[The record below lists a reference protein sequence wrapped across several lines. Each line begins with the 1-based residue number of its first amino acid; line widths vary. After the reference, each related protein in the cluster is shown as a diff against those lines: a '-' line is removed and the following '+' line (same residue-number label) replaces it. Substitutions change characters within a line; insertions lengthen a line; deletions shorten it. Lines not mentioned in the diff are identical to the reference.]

1 MPKGAKTRTSGTSTF
16 HLCPCGF
23 SIENRCGK
31 LIEMKKK
38 LHRKIC
44 NEWKADDT
52 VHYDFGVQL
61 PVGSN
66 QYNINKDKYSVI
78 ADIIKAHA
86 DE

>member
-1 MPKGAKTRTSGTSTF
+1 MPKGSKKRTSGTSTF

-23 SIENRCGK
+23 SIENASGK

-44 NEWKADDT
+44 SEWKADDIA
-52 VHYDFGVQL
+52 YYNFGVQL

-66 QYNINKDKYSVI
+66 QYNINKDKYPVV
-78 ADIIKAHA
+78 ADIIKAHTY
-86 DE
+86 E